1 MAYTRE
7 IDNPALIQYII
18 LYTLAEANRHVT
30 YPQLIGLVLDNCNI
44 EFPNFQLA
52 LSNLE
57 QTKHVRRF
65 SPDQNTTFYELL
77 PKGQQ
82 ANEFFKRDIPIYIRE
97 PIKEAIPPFF
107 KEEARKRSV
116 RARIYPFNRREYGLE
131 CGIYDNE
138 TPLLEMLIYV
148 GTREDANIM
157 KKRFREHTEE
167 IYKTVMDVM
176 TKQDSSD
183 ENIL

>member
-82 ANEFFKRDIPIYIRE
+82 ANEFFKRDIPIYIRDVYKRQRLLSMH
-97 PIKEAIPPFF
+97 IKIFTDF
-107 KEEARKRSV
+107 MKNSSLKK
-116 RARIYPFNRREYGLE
+116 
-131 CGIYDNE
+131 CGS
-138 TPLLEMLIYV
+138 
-148 GTREDANIM
+148 R
-157 KKRFREHTEE
+157 
-167 IYKTVMDVM
+167 
-176 TKQDSSD
+176 
-183 ENIL
+183 